1 MVKHPLFAIIFQLE
15 YVVNV
20 PVSQPELPTNKK
32 TRTKVVFFVDWRNMF
47 KASDKNTRNIA
58 CFIQL
63 LK

>member
-32 TRTKVVFFVDWRNMF
+32 TRTKVVFSVDWRNICL
-47 KASDKNTRNIA
+47 KQVIKTLEI
-58 CFIQL
+58 L
-63 LK
+63 LALFNF